1 MAMEALQLTAT
12 QFIKPMSTGRNRPL
26 LLGCED
32 GAAKPF
38 EVVVKFRGKEMDA
51 KAQIA
56 ELITAQ
62 LADDMGLQVPQS
74 AVVDIPAGFDA
85 IIAEKDVAAMVK
97 SSPGFNFGSV
107 NIGAGFTTWPPGRN
121 PVGVQRDQAAD
132 VFAFDT
138 LIQNPDRR
146 AVNPNLWAR
155 SDKLGVY
162 DHEQAFSF
170 LALPIIGGTPKP
182 WQAAKSV
189 NSFQFLEQHIFYRSL
204 RGGRLNFGPF
214 KEKLGRLTDEQIQGY
229 ANAVPATWRSEVDFC
244 EQLVKYLGEARK
256 HREPLIQFI
265 KHLLR

>member
-1 MAMEALQLTAT
+1 MEVLELTAA

-32 GAAKPF
+32 SADNPF

-56 ELITAQ
+56 ELVTAQ
-62 LADDMGLQVPQS
+62 LADDLGLQVPQA
-74 AVVDIPAGFDA
+74 AVVDVPAGFDA
-85 IIAEKDVAAMVK
+85 IIAEEDLAAMVK
-97 SSPGFNFGSV
+97 SSPGLNFGSL
-107 NIGAGFTTWPPGRN
+107 NLGAGFTTWPPGRN
-121 PVGVQRDQAAD
+121 LVGAQRDQAAD
-132 VFAFDT
+132 IFAFDT

-170 LALPIIGGTPKP
+170 LALPILGGSPKP
-182 WQAAKSV
+182 WQAAKQPK
-189 NSFQFLEQHIFYRSL
+189 SFQFLEQHIFYHSL
-204 RGGRLNFGPF
+204 RGGRLNLGPF
-214 KEKLGRLTDEQIQGY
+214 EEKLGRLTGKQIQGY
-229 ANAVPATWRSEVDFC
+229 VDAVPAAWRKGNDFC
-244 EQLVKYLGEARK
+244 DLLAEYLGEARK
-256 HREPLIQFI
+256 HREGLIEFI

>member
-1 MAMEALQLTAT
+1 MEILELTAT
-12 QFIKPMSTGRNRPL
+12 QFIKPMATGRNRPL

-32 GAAKPF
+32 NAANPF

-56 ELITAQ
+56 ELVTAQ
-62 LADDMGLQVPQS
+62 LADDLGLQVPQA

-85 IIAEKDVAAMVK
+85 IIAEKDLAAMVK
-97 SSPGFNFGSV
+97 NSLGLNFGSV

-121 PVGVQRDQAAD
+121 LVGAQRDQAAD
-132 VFAFDT
+132 IFAFDT

-170 LALPIIGGTPKP
+170 LTLPIIGGAPKS
-182 WQAAKSV
+182 WLAAKQPK
-189 NSFQFLEQHIFYRSL
+189 SFQFLEQHIFYRSL
-204 RGGRLNFGPF
+204 RGGRLDFGPF
-214 KEKLGRLTDEQIQGY
+214 KEKLGQLT
-229 ANAVPATWRSEVDFC
+229 
-244 EQLVKYLGEARK
+244 ARAFTS
-256 HREPLIQFI
+256 IM
-265 KHLLR
+265 